1 MVPLP
6 GNHHHNHALL
16 NQYMLFKEELFIQ
29 APEPVMS
36 TFADKNSVLTLDIT
50 KINQLLIPS
59 LCALYLSTSLSKKK
73 CPSPNFIMR
82 IYSYHQG
89 NIFHKETTMITG
101 SHSDT
106 KS

>member
-6 GNHHHNHALL
+6 GNHHHNHTLL

-36 TFADKNSVLTLDIT
+36 IFADKNSVLTLDIT

-59 LCALYLSTSLSKKK
+59 LCALYLSTSLLKKKK

-82 IYSYHQG
+82 IYSYHCG
-89 NIFHKETTMITG
+89 NIFHKENILTTG
-101 SHSDT
+101 SHSDI
-106 KS
+106 